1 MQIKRRNFSILIT
14 ILIIGVIFF
23 SMNNFVSSNER
34 LIILEQIEFNAI
46 YLENDQIVQ
55 ISFKD
60 TSNNTKSAI
69 LEILGMDVTY
79 HEEYLFEYESNFIE
93 EMYLEEVPKY
103 GWETIPVTLEIN
115 HSEFGKVGLKTEIYE
130 PEQFKPKII
139 VEQK

>member
-1 MQIKRRNFSILIT
+1 
-14 ILIIGVIFF
+14 
-23 SMNNFVSSNER
+23 MNNFVSSNER